1 MTVCYRRSHI
11 TLRSIGLVA
20 WIAIALSLPNIAT
33 AQRGT
38 AFYTGGVIYQWC
50 TSRSDYL
57 RSRCMVYIVAIADA
71 MAGSSLYG
79 RTACIPLS
87 VTGEKFI
94 DAAVQYLRRN
104 SAKWHNQAAILIAE
118 TLSDA
123 FPCR

>member
-1 MTVCYRRSHI
+1 MTVFHRRSH
-11 TLRSIGLVA
+11 TLRAIGVVA
-20 WIAIALSLPNIAT
+20 WIAVAMSLPNVAT

-71 MAGSSLYG
+71 MVGSSLYG

-87 VTGEKFI
+87 VTGEKFM
-94 DAAVQYLRRN
+94 DAAVQYLQRN
-104 SAKWHNQAAILIAE
+104 SAKWQNPAAILIAE
-118 TLSDA
+118 ALNEA